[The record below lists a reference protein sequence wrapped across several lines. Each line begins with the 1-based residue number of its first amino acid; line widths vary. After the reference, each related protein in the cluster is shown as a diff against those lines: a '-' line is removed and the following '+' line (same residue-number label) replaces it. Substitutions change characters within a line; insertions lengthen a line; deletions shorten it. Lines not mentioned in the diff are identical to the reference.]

1 MRKVTMMDI
10 AKIAN
15 VSKTTVSMVINNRD
29 SGISKETRKKILD
42 IAEELNYIPNSLAR
56 SLSTK
61 KSGTIGIILP
71 DITNPYFSEM
81 ARAIEDVANSLGH
94 NVIFCNTDNKE
105 IKEEKYT
112 RLLLSKA
119 VDGIIFISGGESTKS
134 IEMLK
139 KNNVKFVMVDRPIKT
154 DKNSY
159 GIYSLN
165 KKGVINGMNYLLNKN
180 IKKIAFVKG
189 PKRLENTKDRFNG
202 YKEVMELHN
211 LYKESYVYEGDF
223 TIESGIEVTEKIIK
237 ENPNIESIFYSNDMM
252 AFGGIKV
259 LLKNGYKIPKD
270 IAIMGFDNINISKY
284 IEPELTT
291 IAQPIYSMG
300 KEACKMLIAI
310 INGDEKIKRQI
321 FFDTELIVRKT
332 V

>member
-10 AKIAN
+10 AKMAN

-119 VDGIIFISGGESTKS
+119 VDGIIFISGG
-134 IEMLK
+134 
-139 KNNVKFVMVDRPIKT
+139 
-154 DKNSY
+154 
-159 GIYSLN
+159 
-165 KKGVINGMNYLLNKN
+165 
-180 IKKIAFVKG
+180 
-189 PKRLENTKDRFNG
+189 
-202 YKEVMELHN
+202 
-211 LYKESYVYEGDF
+211 
-223 TIESGIEVTEKIIK
+223 
-237 ENPNIESIFYSNDMM
+237 
-252 AFGGIKV
+252 
-259 LLKNGYKIPKD
+259 
-270 IAIMGFDNINISKY
+270 
-284 IEPELTT
+284 
-291 IAQPIYSMG
+291 
-300 KEACKMLIAI
+300 
-310 INGDEKIKRQI
+310 
-321 FFDTELIVRKT
+321 
-332 V
+332 

>member
-1 MRKVTMMDI
+1 MKKVTMMDI
-10 AKIAN
+10 AKIAK
-15 VSKTTVSMVINNRD
+15 VSKTTVSMVINNSD
-29 SGISKETRKKILD
+29 SGISEETRKKILS

-56 SLSTK
+56 SLSTR

-94 NVIFCNTDNKE
+94 NVIFCNTDNEEK
-105 IKEEKYT
+105 KEEKYT

-134 IEMLK
+134 IDMLK

-165 KKGVINGMNYLLNKN
+165 KKGVIKGMNYLLSKN

-189 PKRLENTKDRFNG
+189 PKRLENTKERFNG
-202 YKEVMELHN
+202 YKEVMESYN
-211 LYKESYVYEGDF
+211 LYNEFYVYEGDF
-223 TIESGIEVTEKIIK
+223 TIESGIEVTEKIIR
-237 ENPNIESIFYSNDMM
+237 EIPDVEAIFCSNDMM

-259 LLKNGYKIPKD
+259 LLRNGYKIPED

-300 KEACKMLIAI
+300 KEACRMLISI
-310 INGDEKIKRQI
+310 INGDKEVKRQI
-321 FFDTELIVRKT
+321 FFDTDLIIRKT

>member
-94 NVIFCNTDNKE
+94 NVIFCNTDNEE

-119 VDGIIFISGGESTKS
+119 VDGIIFISGG
-134 IEMLK
+134 
-139 KNNVKFVMVDRPIKT
+139 
-154 DKNSY
+154 
-159 GIYSLN
+159 
-165 KKGVINGMNYLLNKN
+165 
-180 IKKIAFVKG
+180 
-189 PKRLENTKDRFNG
+189 
-202 YKEVMELHN
+202 
-211 LYKESYVYEGDF
+211 
-223 TIESGIEVTEKIIK
+223 
-237 ENPNIESIFYSNDMM
+237 
-252 AFGGIKV
+252 
-259 LLKNGYKIPKD
+259 
-270 IAIMGFDNINISKY
+270 
-284 IEPELTT
+284 
-291 IAQPIYSMG
+291 
-300 KEACKMLIAI
+300 
-310 INGDEKIKRQI
+310 
-321 FFDTELIVRKT
+321 
-332 V
+332 